1 MAKTFSSAS
10 VNKELSSSKNK
21 IKGALAASLTAFKKD
36 LSLDIKLTIK
46 HGQDLLDQGLDGVV
60 FFGTTGEGN
69 SINIQEK
76 KQFIDTLVNEKF
88 ENERF
93 ELEYDIDG
101 LVYKID
107 NLELQ
112 KRLGFTSN
120 APRWAIAHKFS
131 ANSAYSQILK
141 IEIQIGRTGALTPLS
156 LIHI

>member
-1 MAKTFSSAS
+1 MS
-10 VNKELSSSKNK
+10 SSSKNK

-88 ENERF
+88 ENDKVMICLLYTSPSPR
-93 ELEYDIDG
+93 DG
-101 LVYKID
+101 L
-107 NLELQ
+107 LS
-112 KRLGFTSN
+112 RMPS
-120 APRWAIAHKFS
+120 S
-131 ANSAYSQILK
+131 A
-141 IEIQIGRTGALTPLS
+141 
-156 LIHI
+156 

>member
-1 MAKTFSSAS
+1 MS
-10 VNKELSSSKNK
+10 SSSKNK

-88 ENERF
+88 ENDKVLFKDQKGNIFNTDIRNFIRVLGRKKIKKKSAKKNNER
-93 ELEYDIDG
+93 
-101 LVYKID
+101 
-107 NLELQ
+107 
-112 KRLGFTSN
+112 
-120 APRWAIAHKFS
+120 
-131 ANSAYSQILK
+131 
-141 IEIQIGRTGALTPLS
+141 
-156 LIHI
+156 